1 MARRK
6 RPGRSRRSVTIG
18 LLVLA
23 SITIITLDYRGG
35 GQDLTN
41 ALKRGAHDTFAPI
54 QSGVNAVVRPIGSFL
69 AGAVHYGSLEQQNAK
84 IRHELGVVQQQLL
97 QSQSANQTV
106 ATLTRLEHLPWV
118 GSVPTVTAQVVGL
131 STSDFAS
138 TVQLNVGSRSG
149 AVAGMPVV
157 GGSGLVGTVTE
168 VWSSGCTV
176 QLISDP
182 ASTVGVRFAT
192 STYAETKGGGF
203 GKPLSVNY
211 IFPGTRGLYRGEVLV
226 TSGLPNAAFPA
237 NIPVARIKSFSST
250 RTSTQVTVS
259 AEPVADLSALQY
271 VDVMLWE
278 PSQ

>member
-18 LLVLA
+18 LLVLV

-84 IRHELGVVQQQLL
+84 IRHELGAVQQQLL
-97 QSQSANQTV
+97 QAQSANQTA

-131 STSDFAS
+131 STSNFA
-138 TVQLNVGSRSG
+138 TTIQLDVGSRGG

-157 GGSGLVGTVTE
+157 GGSGLVGTITE

-182 ASTVGVRFAT
+182 ASTVGVRFGGN
-192 STYAETKGGGF
+192 YAETKGGGY

-211 IFPGTRGLYRGEVLV
+211 IFPGTPGLYRGEVLV
-226 TSGLPNAAFPA
+226 TSGLSNAAFPA

-250 RTSTQVTVS
+250 RTSTQVSVS